1 MHDNVYVDK
10 QQHIV
15 DFAFNK
21 DVVAVFPDMIR
32 RSVPGYETIIPM
44 TGLIAARHLGDE
56 GTAYDL
62 GCSLGAS
69 TLAILQ
75 QNQAV
80 NVRVVGVDNSSAMIE
95 EAQKQIS
102 DPRATFQCADLLNT
116 SIQDAK
122 VVVLNFVAQ
131 FIAPEERLALFTRLR
146 KEMHPDGLLI
156 VSEKVRN
163 ADEATQS
170 IFDETHLDWK
180 RANGYSEIEVSQKR
194 QALENVMK
202 VDTEEI
208 QHQRFQ
214 EAGFAM
220 SKQWFRCL
228 NWASFLVYKRFP
240 SS

>member
-1 MHDNVYVDK
+1 
-10 QQHIV
+10 
-15 DFAFNK
+15 
-21 DVVAVFPDMIR
+21 
-32 RSVPGYETIIPM
+32 
-44 TGLIAARHLGDE
+44 
-56 GTAYDL
+56 
-62 GCSLGAS
+62 
-69 TLAILQ
+69 
-75 QNQAV
+75 
-80 NVRVVGVDNSSAMIE
+80 VDNSSAMIE

-116 SIQDAK
+116 SIQEAK

-163 ADEATQS
+163 ADEVTQS

-228 NWASFLVYKRFP
+228 NWASFLVYKKLP
-240 SS
+240 TS

>member
-75 QNQAV
+75 QSQAS
-80 NVRVVGVDNSSAMIE
+80 NIRVIGVDNSLAMIE
-95 EAQKQIS
+95 EAKKQITDS
-102 DPRATFQCADLLNT
+102 RAFRCPIFRAPRTLDPFH
-116 SIQDAK
+116 S
-122 VVVLNFVAQ
+122 
-131 FIAPEERLALFTRLR
+131 PTR
-146 KEMHPDGLLI
+146 
-156 VSEKVRN
+156 RN
-163 ADEATQS
+163 AS
-170 IFDETHLDWK
+170 RWFTH
-180 RANGYSEIEVSQKR
+180 
-194 QALENVMK
+194 
-202 VDTEEI
+202 
-208 QHQRFQ
+208 RFRKSPQ
-214 EAGFAM
+214 
-220 SKQWFRCL
+220 C
-228 NWASFLVYKRFP
+228 
-240 SS
+240 

>member
-1 MHDNVYVDK
+1 MHDNVYVEK

-44 TGLIAARHLGDE
+44 TGLIAARHLGDQ

-75 QNQAV
+75 QSPAANI
-80 NVRVVGVDNSSAMIE
+80 RVVGVDNSSAMIE
-95 EAQKQIS
+95 EAEKQII
-102 DPRATFQCADLLNT
+102 DPRATFQCADLLST
-116 SIQDAK
+116 SVQDAK

-131 FIAPEERLALFTRLR
+131 FLAPEERLALFTRLR
-146 KEMHPDGLLI
+146 EEMHADGLLI

-163 ADEATQS
+163 ADAATQS
-170 IFDETHLDWK
+170 VFDETHLNWK

-202 VDTEEI
+202 VDTEEM
-208 QHQRFQ
+208 QLQRFQ
-214 EAGFAM
+214 EAGFNQ

-228 NWASFLVYKRFP
+228 NWASFLVYKKLP
-240 SS
+240 NS